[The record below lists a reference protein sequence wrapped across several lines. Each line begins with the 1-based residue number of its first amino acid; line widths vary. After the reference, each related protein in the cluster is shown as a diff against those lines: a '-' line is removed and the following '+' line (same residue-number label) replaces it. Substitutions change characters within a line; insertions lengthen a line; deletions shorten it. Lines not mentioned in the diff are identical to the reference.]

1 MALNLDSGGWANQ
14 VINYMYTALIKIVVE
29 DSAVNRNFI
38 FSQAVFGYGKLT
50 PLVKDHFLFV
60 AGGGSLLKTKQL
72 EDQGFEVIKEVP
84 GSAMGAPRMGN
95 PFAFAN
101 PNLTSMAALLAGGS
115 MGNMGNMSS
124 LLAGM
129 AQGSSLMNQS
139 NMLQKCE
146 YTRHTYK
153 DFCCVLI
160 H

>member
-1 MALNLDSGGWANQ
+1 M
-14 VINYMYTALIKIVVE
+14 
-29 DSAVNRNFI
+29 
-38 FSQAVFGYGKLT
+38 T
-50 PLVKDHFLFV
+50 PLVKDHYLFV

-95 PFAFAN
+95 PFASGGMFGSN

-146 YTRHTYK
+146 YTHHTYK

>member
-1 MALNLDSGGWANQ
+1 M
-14 VINYMYTALIKIVVE
+14 
-29 DSAVNRNFI
+29 
-38 FSQAVFGYGKLT
+38 T

-146 YTRHTYK
+146 YTRHT
-153 DFCCVLI
+153 
-160 H
+160 